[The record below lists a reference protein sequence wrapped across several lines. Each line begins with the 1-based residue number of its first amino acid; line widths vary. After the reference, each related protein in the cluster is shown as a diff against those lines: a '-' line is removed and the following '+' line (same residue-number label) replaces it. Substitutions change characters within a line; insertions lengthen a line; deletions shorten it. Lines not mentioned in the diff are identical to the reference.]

1 MFIRAALSFL
11 LPILSFP
18 VVEEGGGGGSP
29 VMPPAQPSDAS
40 TVVAD
45 AAPAAAPAV
54 NTPAPPPRT
63 MLDAINDRFDPEK
76 TDLATGQPRD
86 PLGRFA
92 HKNPD
97 GTPVA
102 APVVAAP
109 VAGAP
114 AAPVAP
120 AVPAAPKAPPTL
132 AELTQMPEGLAPK
145 SQERFQ
151 QLANGLKEREAE
163 RDEARNQ
170 VAYVRETFQT
180 HGIKQ
185 EQFEQAAQIMGAMN
199 RGDWQGALQALDEQR
214 RQISLIIGQP
224 LPGVDALAQ
233 FPDLRQAVDNLQV
246 TEAHAIELARARTQQ
261 LAGQQ
266 QQQQAQRAQQTQAQ
280 EQQAVQAATGEVDA
294 FCKHLASTD
303 MDYPVIEA
311 QLLPAIKDILAG
323 LPPNRWKTAIE
334 TQYSLLKRMASTV
347 RGASP
352 VAPAPI
358 LRPTGQG
365 SPSSQPRTMYEAM
378 FGGQAPAR

>member
-1 MFIRAALSFL
+1 MNPFRSFLRFFLVALSFR
-11 LPILSFP
+11 
-18 VVEEGGGGGSP
+18 VVEEGGGGGVP
-29 VMPPAQPSDAS
+29 VAPPAPPSDAS
-40 TVVAD
+40 TVAAD
-45 AAPAAAPAV
+45 APAATPAV
-54 NTPAPPPRT
+54 STPAPAPRT

-92 HKNPD
+92 HKNAD
-97 GTPVA
+97 GSPAPAPA

-114 AAPVAP
+114 V
-120 AVPAAPKAPPTL
+120 VPAAPAIKTPPTI

-151 QLANGLKEREAE
+151 QLANGIKEREAE

-170 VAYVRETFQT
+170 VAYVRETFQQ
-180 HGIKQ
+180 HGIRQ
-185 EQFEQAAQIMGAMN
+185 DQFEQAAQILGAMN

-214 RQISLIIGQP
+214 RQIALQLGQP
-224 LPGVDALAQ
+224 VPGVDALSQ

-246 TEAHAIELARARTQQ
+246 TEQHAMEIARARAQQ
-261 LAGQQ
+261 LAGRHQQ
-266 QQQQAQRAQQTQAQ
+266 EQAQRQQQTQQQ
-280 EQQAVQAATGEVDA
+280 EQQAVQAATSEVDA
-294 FCKHLASTD
+294 FCKQLASTD

-311 QLLPAIKDILAG
+311 QLLPAIPQLLAG
-323 LPPNRWKTAIE
+323 LPPNRWKTAVE

-352 VAPAPI
+352 AAPAPI

-365 SPSSQPRTMYEAM
+365 SPATAPKTMFDAMWGSSR
-378 FGGQAPAR
+378 